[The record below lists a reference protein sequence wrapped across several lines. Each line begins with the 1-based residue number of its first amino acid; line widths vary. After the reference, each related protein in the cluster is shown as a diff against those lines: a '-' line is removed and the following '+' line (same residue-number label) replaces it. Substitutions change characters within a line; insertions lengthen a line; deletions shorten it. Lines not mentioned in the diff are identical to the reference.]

1 MGRNGR
7 PAPQML
13 EAPAETSLPGAV
25 EGSPASQGK
34 RDLESSGQTL
44 ILPSPARTQ
53 PVCSQ
58 ELDASS
64 TGSPVGKTL
73 LAWSQGPG
81 QHGPGPAV
89 STAAQP

>member
-13 EAPAETSLPGAV
+13 EIPAETSLLGAV
-25 EGSPASQGK
+25 EGSPTSQGK
-34 RDLESSGQTL
+34 QDLESSGQTL

-53 PVCSQ
+53 PVCSR
-58 ELDASS
+58 ELDTSS
-64 TGSPVGKTL
+64 TDSPVGKTL

-81 QHGPGPAV
+81 QHDPDPAV
-89 STAAQP
+89 STAARP